1 MGNSGYGTGR
11 DEKSALSLNV
21 KAYQVTEKVIFVRV
35 LKNTQMLGTRIHEE

>member
-1 MGNSGYGTGR
+1 MGNSCYGIGR